1 MGKYALKLS
10 FLWCLFLCCSCDK
23 DSENGP
29 RPRERHFD
37 LKNECKNFT
46 TTSSF
51 GFERYQT
58 GVQYDQPRFNP
69 HDADELVYHEYSY
82 SEDFSRLVKYRLSS
96 GEKTVFLDPAPGN
109 IEIDWGRGGW
119 IAFSNYVDVYLMREE
134 GGAIYKV
141 PLTSQG
147 HSCAE
152 PDWSPDGTVVGF
164 PFGGVDGISLYGEY
178 LLYALKENRLDT
190 FNSYREVLN
199 NTRPLSWSFKNKMS
213 IVLNS
218 ESGSQTGLGYVD
230 MASLEETMV
239 FKNSDMKWLDNTHG
253 SPDMMWNDKG
263 TNLYYTGGDIICFP
277 INEYK
282 EIRIKKGCMSRY
294 YEDITISPDDQQ
306 IVVERVNATRSSNIL
321 EEKHVLYIMDIDGC
335 NERPLFDE

>member
-1 MGKYALKLS
+1 MSKGTAHRLMV
-10 FLWCLFLCCSCDK
+10 LFVLLIGGCDK

-134 GGAIYKV
+134 GGAVYKV
-141 PLTSQG
+141 PLTSEG

-152 PDWSPDGTVVGF
+152 PDWNPDGTVVGF

-178 LLYALKENRLDT
+178 LLYDIVANSLDT
-190 FNSYREVLN
+190 FDLYNS
-199 NTRPLSWSFKNKMS
+199 TRPLAWSSRNNLSFSFREEGDK
-213 IVLNS
+213 
-218 ESGSQTGLGYVD
+218 ESDGLGYID
-230 MASLEETMV
+230 MNSFEQFLI
-239 FKNSDMKWLDNTHG
+239 FKHNDRRWWENQGSGDITWNSKG
-253 SPDMMWNDKG
+253 DKEY
-263 TNLYYTGGDIICFP
+263 LTGGGIVCFSL
-277 INEYK
+277 NEYK

-294 YEDITISPDDQQ
+294 YEDITISPDDKQ
-306 IVVERVNATRSSNIL
+306 IVVERVNATRSGNIL
-321 EEKHVLYIMDIDGC
+321 DEKHVLYIMDIDGC
-335 NERPLFDE
+335 NERPLFDD